1 MEKLERLVLLKMS
14 RKTNRNN
21 NSGGDDGGGSPA
33 WMATFGDMMTL
44 LLVFFVLLYSFS
56 SMDVEKFEGFISAL
70 QNQLGVLKGGKTIT
84 ENPNIDAGTL
94 GEDYAQAP
102 QNIQQVMQ
110 ELDNYIQN
118 NNLSDRV
125 DVENKRKGLVIS
137 LTGEIL
143 YDIGT
148 ADIKDQ
154 GQEVLA
160 MISDILKGIPNDI
173 MIEGHTDDLPIR
185 TDEFPSNWELSTAR
199 AVNVIK
205 FLIEERNFDPA
216 RLSAA
221 GYSEYRPVADNDNAE
236 GRAENRRVEVV
247 VLNSQYTV
255 NNGNANT
262 PENNAA
268 VQRQEPT
275 AVTEANNI
283 NNTGNNEEDNTAE
296 NTEEGGNID
305 G

>member
-1 MEKLERLVLLKMS
+1 MLQKMP
-14 RKTNRNN
+14 RNKKNN
-21 NSGGDDGGGSPA
+21 NGGGDEGGSPA
-33 WMATFGDMMTL
+33 WMTTFGDMMTL

-56 SMDVEKFEGFISAL
+56 TMDVEKFKGFISAL
-70 QNQLGVLKGGKTIT
+70 QSQLGVLEGGQTIT
-84 ENPNIDAGTL
+84 PNPNIDAGTL

-102 QNIQQVMQ
+102 QNIRQVMR
-110 ELDNYIQN
+110 ELNNYIEA
-118 NNLSDRV
+118 NNLGDRV
-125 DVENKRKGLVIS
+125 NVENKRKGLVIS

-143 YDIGT
+143 YELGRAEIR
-148 ADIKDQ
+148 DQ
-154 GQEVLA
+154 GREVLA
-160 MISDILKGIPNDI
+160 MISDILKDIPNDI

-221 GYSEYRPVADNDNAE
+221 GYSEYRPVAENTTAE

-255 NNGNANT
+255 NNGAEAEDKPVVSNQESAAEANT
-262 PENNAA
+262 KNLLNNN
-268 VQRQEPT
+268 QT
-275 AVTEANNI
+275 
-283 NNTGNNEEDNTAE
+283 E